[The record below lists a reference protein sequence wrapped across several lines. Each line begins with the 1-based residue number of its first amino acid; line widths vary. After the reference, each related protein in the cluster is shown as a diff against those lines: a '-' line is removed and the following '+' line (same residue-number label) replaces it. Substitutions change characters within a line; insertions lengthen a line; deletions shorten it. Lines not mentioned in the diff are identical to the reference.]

1 MDATIYRA
9 RRQALREAIP
19 GGSILLPA
27 NHLAPRNY
35 VDNPYP
41 FRQDSH
47 FLYYTGI
54 SHPGLALL
62 VSDDGREVV
71 YGPPEDPDDLVWFG
85 PQPSLE
91 DHATTAGVDEVAG
104 LDDLKERLTSLDTAD
119 GRVHYLPPYRDER
132 RMLLAE
138 FFAADPR
145 TVDAGVSDE
154 LVRAVIDQ
162 RNVKSDEEIA
172 EIEGALAV
180 TAEMYRAAMAATRPG
195 RTEAEIAAVLQQ
207 AALAKGREL
216 AFPPI
221 VTVRGEVLHNH
232 SYGNTL
238 SEGDLMVIDSG
249 SESPG
254 FYASDITRSW
264 PVSGTFSAEQRAVY
278 EIVLATQQAA
288 IELAS
293 PKTSNREVHLCAA
306 GTVTEG
312 LIQMGLMKGEVDDAL
327 AEGAHALFFPHGIGH
342 MIGLDVHDMEDL
354 GDEVGYPGGEPR
366 SEQFGLSLL
375 RMVRELEPGFVITIE
390 PGIYFIPALIE
401 RWRSEGRQSEFIH
414 YDRLEEFIGFGGIR
428 IEDDVLITDT
438 GSRVL
443 GPGIPKEIDEVE
455 AAVGTE

>member
-9 RRQALREAIP
+9 RRQMLRETIP
-19 GGSILLPA
+19 GGAILLPA

-62 VSDDGREVV
+62 LEDDGREVV

-91 DHATTAGVDEVAG
+91 DHAATAGVGEVAS
-104 LDDLKERLTSLDTAD
+104 LDALKQRLTSLETAD

-138 FFAADPR
+138 FLGADPR
-145 TVDAGVSDE
+145 TIDAGVSDE

-162 RNVKSDEEIA
+162 RNVKSDEEVA
-172 EIEGALAV
+172 EIEDALAV
-180 TAEMYRAAMAATRPG
+180 TAEMYRAAMAATKPG
-195 RTEAEIAAVLQQ
+195 RTEAEIAAALQRP
-207 AALAKGREL
+207 AHANGREL

-232 SYGNTL
+232 FYGNTL

-249 SESPG
+249 SESPA

-264 PVSGTFSAEQRAVY
+264 PVSGTFSPEQRAVY
-278 EIVLATQQAA
+278 EIVLTTQLAA
-288 IELAS
+288 IDLAS
-293 PKTSNREVHLCAA
+293 PETSNREVHLCAA
-306 GTVTEG
+306 RTIIEG
-312 LIQMGLMKGEVDDAL
+312 LIEIGLMQGEVEDAL
-327 AEGAHALFFPHGIGH
+327 AEGAHALFYPHGIGH
-342 MIGLDVHDMEDL
+342 MLGLDVHDMEDL

-375 RMVRELEPGFVITIE
+375 RMVRKLEPGFVITIE

-401 RWRSEGRQSEFIH
+401 RWRSEDRHSAFIR
-414 YDRLEEFIGFGGIR
+414 YDRLDAFIGFGGIR

-443 GPGIPKEIDEVE
+443 GPGIPKMVEEIE